1 MAAAPPPLWP
11 AAPRRA
17 SLAPWP
23 APGQFEE
30 GELERPRWTGDEPLS
45 RAVNALMRVR
55 PLFALLKLAA
65 RRVLIQTAEK
75 NGVPWRE
82 MAARTL
88 ADPAL
93 RAEKELV
100 EDKSFAY
107 PDYYLQEF
115 HAYKDGNLCWEAAA
129 EVEAATLSMCRRAI
143 PTAATVGE
151 AVEMLRGGW
160 LGATQAHHQRHS
172 GGFPVK
178 AVLDIGCATGA
189 STRYLAT
196 AFLGAHVTGLDLSP
210 YFLAVAQLREKREA
224 VAEGR
229 QPIRWLHAKGEA
241 TSLPSASYD
250 IITLSFV
257 IHECPSAAT
266 LSLLEEAKRL
276 LRRGG
281 TLAITD
287 NSPKSKIIQN
297 LPPVLFTLM
306 KSTEP
311 YTDQYYQLDLEEA
324 MRAVGFS
331 NVHSVLSD
339 PRHRTVTGTA

>member
-1 MAAAPPPLWP
+1 
-11 AAPRRA
+11 
-17 SLAPWP
+17 
-23 APGQFEE
+23 
-30 GELERPRWTGDEPLS
+30 
-45 RAVNALMRVR
+45 MRVR
-55 PLFALLKLAA
+55 PLFAVLKLAA

-100 EDKSFAY
+100 EDKSLAY

-143 PTAATVGE
+143 PTAASVGE

-196 AFLGAHVTGLDLSP
+196 AFPGAHVTGLDLSP

-241 TSLPSASYD
+241 TGLPSASYD

-287 NSPKSKIIQN
+287 NSESKKTYNCYFYTWSLVVVVMTVCDNNFSAMDAISLDPWLALSLQPKSKIIQN

-324 MRAVGFS
+324 MRAIGFS